1 LTYEFFLFELQVTK
15 PLLERQRRAR
25 INRCLDELK
34 DILVAGLQNEGEN
47 VARLEKADIL
57 ELTVRHLQKLQQ
69 QHNKLVKSQQM
80 VGDDERFRNGFAH
93 CAQEVSRVL
102 ATTRGVDI
110 QLGSSI
116 MIHLGHSLN
125 QITSVP
131 KKSTTSTTTP
141 TAPPSPK
148 MMMAPR
154 PSSVCSNVSSNA
166 SSTGEY
172 RPYTP
177 PASPSESQFSQLSPL
192 SLTTNTESKIVWR
205 PW

>member
-1 LTYEFFLFELQVTK
+1 
-15 PLLERQRRAR
+15 LLERQRRAR

-34 DILVAGLQNEGEN
+34 EILVSGLQSEGEN

-69 QHNKLVKSQQM
+69 QHNKMIKAQQTQG
-80 VGDDERFRNGFAH
+80 GDDERFRGGFAH
-93 CAQEVSRVL
+93 CAAEVSRVL

-116 MIHLGHSLN
+116 MVHLGHSLN
-125 QITSVP
+125 QIT
-131 KKSTTSTTTP
+131 TTSSSSSSTSS
-141 TAPPSPK
+141 SP
-148 MMMAPR
+148 AVSPRLPR
-154 PSSVCSNVSSNA
+154 PSSVCSSSA
-166 SSTGEY
+166 SSSGDY

-177 PASPSESQFSQLSPL
+177 PASPTESHFSQLSPL
-192 SLTTNTESKIVWR
+192 PLNMTTNSISSKSNPWR

>member
-1 LTYEFFLFELQVTK
+1 
-15 PLLERQRRAR
+15 LLERQRRAR

-80 VGDDERFRNGFAH
+80 LGDDERFRNGFAH

-131 KKSTTSTTTP
+131 KKVTSSTTSSP
-141 TAPPSPK
+141 SSSPK
-148 MMMAPR
+148 MTSPALTTR
-154 PSSVCSNVSSNA
+154 PGSACSVA

-177 PASPSESQFSQLSPL
+177 PASPTESQFPQLSPL
-192 SLTTNTESKIVWR
+192 SLTTNNNSKPWR